1 MYIEKL
7 YLPDYPDRIIKY
19 TKGNIVTKKDMHAL
33 KVLGIEKVDI
43 NILKGIC
50 VENTIERCGGSPSN
64 GNHQFS
70 VSVQSNPVKTVEKA
84 QSPKKELNVAKEMY
98 NDLINFSKDI
108 SSIDKTNFKFK
119 YESSIP
125 IAKKI
130 VNNVTENPDALVT
143 LTSLRS
149 YDEYTFTHCINVA
162 ILAVAFGK
170 YLGLSKEKLLS
181 LGVGSLFHDIGKSR
195 IPDRILNKSGRLT
208 EGEFEIIKRHPQE
221 GYDIAKSIHSLPHD
235 IVTIILEHHEKYNG
249 RGYPRGLFH
258 GDINQLANIVSV
270 ADVYDALTSDRVY
283 KEAMPPND
291 ALSIVYEGQGEDFY
305 PGLSELFVKCIGIY
319 PVGSLVLL
327 SSGYTAIVIGSNSEK
342 PLEPTVQLVHDHMG
356 RSCIPEIIDLS
367 SPQYSLNKKIKI
379 KKCLDMKTLGIDVQK
394 YLFDSSED

>member
-7 YLPDYPDRIIKY
+7 YLPCYPNKIIKY
-19 TKGNIVTKKDMHAL
+19 AKGNIVTERDMHAL
-33 KVLGIEKVDI
+33 KMLGIEKVDI

-50 VENTIERCGGSPSN
+50 VETALERCEGSPPD

-70 VSVQSNPVKTVEKA
+70 LSVQSKPLRTDEET
-84 QSPKKELNVAKEMY
+84 QSPKNELSIAREMY
-98 NDLINFSKDI
+98 NDLINFAKNINSF
-108 SSIDKTNFKFK
+108 DKFDFK
-119 YESSIP
+119 YKYETSIP
-125 IAKKI
+125 IAKKVI
-130 VNNVTENPDALVT
+130 NSITVNPDALVT

-170 YLGLSKEKLLS
+170 YLGLSKEKLLL

-195 IPDRILNKSGRLT
+195 IPDRILNKPGKLT

-221 GYDIAKSIHSLPHD
+221 GYDITKSMHSLPHD

-249 RGYPRGLFH
+249 RGYPRGLYH

-270 ADVYDALTSDRVY
+270 VDVYDALTSDRVY
-283 KEAMPPND
+283 KEAMQPND

-327 SSGYTAIVIGSNSEK
+327 SSGYTAVVVRSNSEK
-342 PLEPTVQLVHDHMG
+342 PLEPTVQLVRDQMG
-356 RSCIPEIIDLS
+356 RSCIPEFIDLS
-367 SPQYSLNKKIKI
+367 APGYSRNNKIKI
-379 KKCLDMKTLGIDVQK
+379 KKSLDIKSLGIDVQK
-394 YLFDSSED
+394 YLFDSSEG